1 MEQLSTL
8 VENQYHTPGLYE
20 NILKQ
25 LGEQGVDLENVHRKH
40 IAAVDEFHIR
50 GAEVSRELAIE
61 IGLND
66 LLVLDVGCG
75 IGGPS
80 RMLAADYDCQ
90 VTGID
95 LSHEFVRT
103 ATALSELVGL
113 QDKTEFIQA
122 SALDLP
128 FESGYFDVVWT
139 QHVQMNIS
147 DKLMFYSEINRVLS
161 DKGKLIYYD
170 IFQKNGEDV
179 NYPVPWANDASV
191 SFLAT
196 IADMNQILQ
205 ELGLKNVL
213 STDQTSRGA
222 GFLVGLF
229 EMLKKNGPPKIGLNV
244 LMGSSTQEKLI
255 NILKGL
261 NEEKIV
267 LQSGIYEKQP
277 SGNMSHWQR
286 EIKSSSLSHNA
297 FHMDGRIMQIDDP
310 FYNGQSQS

>member
-20 NILKQ
+20 NILKR
-25 LGEQGVDLENVHRKH
+25 LGKQGVDLENVHREH
-40 IAAVDEFHIR
+40 IAAVDEFHVR
-50 GAEVSRELAIE
+50 GAQVSRELAIE

-95 LSHEFVRT
+95 LSHEFIRT
-103 ATALSELVGL
+103 ATALSQLLGL

-122 SALDLP
+122 SALELP
-128 FESGYFDVVWT
+128 FDDGYFDVVWT

-147 DKLMFYSEINRVLS
+147 DKLKFYSEINRVLS

-179 NYPVPWANDASV
+179 TYPVPWANDASV
-191 SFLAT
+191 SFLGT
-196 IADMNQILQ
+196 ITGMNQILQ
-205 ELGLKNVL
+205 ELGFKNVL

-229 EMLKKNGPPKIGLNV
+229 EKLKRTGPPNIGLNV
-244 LMGSSTQEKLI
+244 LMGTSTKEKLV

-267 LQSGIYEKQP
+267 LHSGIYAKQAT
-277 SGNMSHWQR
+277 H
-286 EIKSSSLSHNA
+286 
-297 FHMDGRIMQIDDP
+297 
-310 FYNGQSQS
+310 